1 MNKKRKKTITITII
15 MDTII
20 IIIITTM
27 VITMVTTTIITMVTM
42 ETSKNKLLRS
52 EPLIDQHLHRLT
64 QLPYLS
70 LLTS

>member
-1 MNKKRKKTITITII
+1 MTITITII

-20 IIIITTM
+20 IIITTM
-27 VITMVTTTIITMVTM
+27 VITMATTTITITMVTM

-52 EPLIDQHLHRLT
+52 EPLIDQHRLI